1 MKPYLRVCAEINLNA
16 AAYNLN
22 SMKENLEDGTRMIAV
37 VKTDGYGHGAIPIA
51 RMAEAYDYLWGF
63 ATATVEEALQLR
75 QAGIRKPVLIL
86 GFTFPDACEE
96 IVRQEIRPTVF
107 TMAAAE
113 QLSREAVRQ
122 GRTVSIHIKVD
133 TGMSRI
139 GLKDDREG
147 AELVREISLLP
158 NVELEGLYTH
168 FARADERDKG
178 PAREQLARFQ
188 AFAELLKDRGVK
200 IRMHHCSNSAG
211 IIDLKDANMDAVRAG
226 ISIYGLYPS
235 EDVNRLAVPV
245 IPVMTLKSHVV
256 YVKEIGPG
264 TSVSY
269 GGTFTAEKPMRIAT
283 VPVGYGDGYP
293 RSLSNKG
300 KVIIRGRQASI
311 LGRICMDQ
319 FMVDVTDIPEARPGD
334 LVTLI
339 GTDGGN
345 GITME
350 DLGGLSGRFNYELA
364 CDIGKRVPRRFW
376 KDGRVVAEQD
386 YFEAT
391 GLTELWEEA
400 EP

>member
-1 MKPYLRVCAEINLNA
+1 MKTYLRVCAEINLNA
-16 AAYNLN
+16 VAYNLN
-22 SMKENLEDGTRMIAV
+22 SMKENLEEGVRMIAV

-51 RMAEAYDYLWGF
+51 RMAETYDYMWGF

-75 QAGIRKPVLIL
+75 HAGIRKPVLIL

-96 IVRQEIRPTVF
+96 IVRHEIRPTVF
-107 TMAAAE
+107 TMSAAE

-122 GRTVSIHIKVD
+122 KRTVHVHIKVD

-139 GLKDDREG
+139 GLKDDGEG

-168 FARADERDKG
+168 FARADEKDKG
-178 PAREQLARFQ
+178 PARAQLARFQ
-188 AFAELLKDRGVK
+188 AFAGLLKNRGIK

-211 IIDLKDANMDAVRAG
+211 IFDLKEANMDAVRAG

-235 EDVNRLAVPV
+235 EEVNQLAVPV
-245 IPVMTLKSHVV
+245 TPVLTLKSHVV
-256 YVKEIGPG
+256 YVKDIGPG
-264 TSVSY
+264 TSISY
-269 GGTFTAEKPMRIAT
+269 NGTFTAEKPMRIAT

-319 FMVDVTDIPEARPGD
+319 FMVDVTEIPEVRAGD

-339 GTDGGN
+339 GADGGN

-350 DLGGLSGRFNYELA
+350 DLGELSGRFNYELA

-376 KDGRVVAEQD
+376 KDGKAVAEQD
-386 YFEAT
+386 YFEVT
-391 GLTELWEEA
+391 GLTEL
-400 EP
+400 